1 MASGRGMGW
10 TDLIADVPEER
21 NACNRA
27 LSLGE
32 ARVLLLFRRREG
44 LSISTIS
51 MSSYER

>member
-1 MASGRGMGW
+1 MVSGRGRGW
-10 TDLIADVPEER
+10 TDLIAEAPEER

-27 LSLGE
+27 LLLGE
-32 ARVLLLFRRREG
+32 ARVLLFFRRREG